1 MRRPFRLACLLLA
14 LVLVLPAAVRWLPVA
29 DAGKV
34 KVWHH
39 QTPAQHDKAAFKQA
53 ILTSEG
59 NLRLSRELKPFASLD
74 ATHVWDIVEGKDGS
88 LYVAT
93 GSDGKV
99 FKVAPDGK
107 VTVAFE
113 AQESQVFCLALA
125 PDGAVYAGTG
135 PSGLVV
141 RIGPDG
147 NSRVIYDSPE
157 SYVWSLSI
165 DARGENICAGT
176 GPRGRVYQLTPD
188 GKTASVFYTTKQDH
202 VLSLARDLAGNV
214 YAGTDKNG
222 VVYRIDGAGK
232 GFVLYQAPQSEVR
245 TLAWTP
251 DGLYAGTSAP
261 VKRRIGG
268 GSSQTVEKG
277 GTGSAGSSSGASK
290 TAAAVPAPTPAAS
303 EESDKGT
310 SKDKEPEKGTPAA
323 APSLPGTGENSV
335 FRIHADGTVREL
347 FREKA
352 MILSVLRSAGQVLV
366 GTGQEGRLFEVDE
379 TTKERSEIARL
390 DHGQVQAMCRRK
402 DGSIVLGAG
411 DPGKLYVLQDRY
423 CAAGTVLSD
432 VLDAKMI
439 SKWGAL
445 RWKAET
451 PAGTRVTVAVRS
463 GNVSEPDDTWSPW
476 SAEQTD
482 AELAAVKAPTAR
494 FLQYRVTLTTD
505 NPKATPTV
513 SSLTVRYMTS
523 NQPPDV
529 TTIEVPDLEAVNLDN
544 PKKLKIK
551 WTAVDPNEDEL
562 TYSLFVRKDGWQA
575 WVQLE
580 DALTK
585 SEYEWDTTT
594 TPAGVYQVKVQASDR
609 RDNPDGEALTAE
621 RVSTSVA
628 VAHDAPRV
636 MVKVVGVE
644 GDQALIEAT
653 GTDAL
658 VRLTS
663 AQFAVNGK
671 KWINVFPTDGLFDS
685 KVETFKFKTEALKRG
700 THVLVL
706 KVRDAAGNIGSGDV
720 VFTVQARKP

>member
-1 MRRPFRLACLLLA
+1 MRRPFRLACPLIA
-14 LVLVLPAAVRWLPVA
+14 AALVLPAAVRGLTVA

-39 QTPAQHDKAAFKQA
+39 QTPAQHDKAQFKQA
-53 ILTSEG
+53 VLTSEG
-59 NLRLSRELKPFASLD
+59 NLTLSRELKPLASLD
-74 ATHVWDIVEGKDGS
+74 ATYVWDIVEGKDGS

-107 VTVAFE
+107 VSVAFE

-125 PDGAVYAGTG
+125 PDGAIYAGTG

-157 SYVWSLSI
+157 SYVWSLAL
-165 DARGENICAGT
+165 DDKGENIYAGT
-176 GPRGRVYQLTPD
+176 GPKGRVYKLTPD
-188 GKTASVFYTTKQDH
+188 GKTAGVFYTTKQDH
-202 VLSLARDLAGNV
+202 VLSLARDNANNL

-232 GFVLYQAPQSEVR
+232 GFVLYQAPQTEVR

-251 DGLYAGTSAP
+251 DGLFAGTSAP
-261 VKRRIGG
+261 VKRRLGG
-268 GSSQTVEKG
+268 GSGPTVDKG
-277 GTGSAGSSSGASK
+277 GSGSSGGSSGATK
-290 TAAAVPAPTPAAS
+290 TAVGTTPTPVAS
-303 EESDKGT
+303 EEADKGT
-310 SKDKEPEKGTPAA
+310 AKDKEPEKGTPAA
-323 APSLPGTGENSV
+323 APSNPGTGENSV
-335 FRIHADGTVREL
+335 FRIHADGTVREV

-352 MILSVLRSAGQVLV
+352 MVLSVLRSAGRVLV
-366 GTGQEGRLFEVDE
+366 GTGQEGRLFEVNE
-379 TTKERSEIARL
+379 ASKERSEIARL
-390 DHGQVQAMCRRK
+390 DHGQIQAMCRRK

-423 CAAGTVLSD
+423 YASGTVLSD

-445 RWKAET
+445 RWKAQT
-451 PAGTRVTVAVRS
+451 PPGTKVTIAFRS
-463 GNVSEPDDTWSPW
+463 GNVNEPDETWSPW
-476 SAEQTD
+476 TAEQTD
-482 AELAAVKAPTAR
+482 AELASVTAPTAR
-494 FLQYRVTLTTD
+494 FLQYRVTMTTD
-505 NPKATPTV
+505 DPKATPTV
-513 SSLTVRYMTS
+513 NSLTVRYMTS
-523 NQPPDV
+523 NLPPDV
-529 TTIEVPDLEAVNLDN
+529 TTVEVPDLDAVTLDN

-562 TYSLFVRKDGWQA
+562 TYSLYVRKDGWKA

-580 DALTK
+580 DNLTK
-585 SEYEWDTTT
+585 TEYEWDTTT
-594 TPAGVYQVKVQASDR
+594 TPAGTYQVKIQASDR
-609 RDNPDGEALTAE
+609 RDNPDGDALTAE
-621 RVSTSVA
+621 RTSASVA
-628 VAHDAPRV
+628 VAHEPPKV
-636 MVKVVGVE
+636 TVKVIGID

-653 GTDAL
+653 GADAL

-671 KWINVFPTDGLFDS
+671 KWINVFPTDALFDS
-685 KVETFKFKTEALKRG
+685 KVETFKFKTEALKAG

-706 KVRDAAGNIGSGDV
+706 KVRDAAGNVGTGDV